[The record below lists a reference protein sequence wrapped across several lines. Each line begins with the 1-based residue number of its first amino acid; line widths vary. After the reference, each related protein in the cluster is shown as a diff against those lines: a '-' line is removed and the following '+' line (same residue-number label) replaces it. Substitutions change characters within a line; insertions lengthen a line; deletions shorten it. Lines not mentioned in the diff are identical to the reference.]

1 MKFNQTK
8 LKSLRKEK
16 NMTLADVASASNV
29 ALSAVGHWELG
40 TRTPS
45 GQSLM
50 NLSRALGV
58 EPSFFFD

>member
-16 NMTLADVASASNV
+16 NMTLADVASASSV

-40 TRTPS
+40 TRIPS
-45 GQSLM
+45 GPSLM
-50 NLSRALGV
+50 SLSKALGV